1 MSEHI
6 RFIRF
11 RKALAITVAAVTFM
25 TPIAA
30 EAACPITV
38 SSDQSQTN
46 AVTGYYNLIPA
57 EIRTAFESGGWTI
70 EIEGLQQIYR
80 NIGGIPVGPSGY
92 SLAGITIVKTKKIC
106 LNNSGSYSTQAI
118 NHEMGH
124 YFDYLMY
131 ASSGIQPSVTPDF
144 SIIYRQESVG
154 SDRYISSTSTEFF
167 ADAFKRYIEAPQE
180 LQQSD
185 PQTYNYISTLVMNY
199 VAAIDAANAVTA
211 AGTATATTSAASSAA
226 SGTQLPEK
234 TYPAGTFVYNGL
246 DFGSVFNP
254 EYYYNHN
261 PDLQKAIGYDPQKLF
276 QHFIQYG
283 VAEGRA
289 GIG

>member
-1 MSEHI
+1 MEEWPLVWH
-6 RFIRF
+6 RHLPR
-11 RKALAITVAAVTFM
+11 RA
-25 TPIAA
+25 
-30 EAACPITV
+30 
-38 SSDQSQTN
+38 
-46 AVTGYYNLIPA
+46 
-57 EIRTAFESGGWTI
+57 RT
-70 EIEGLQQIYR
+70 
-80 NIGGIPVGPSGY
+80 
-92 SLAGITIVKTKKIC
+92 
-106 LNNSGSYSTQAI
+106 TQV
-118 NHEMGH
+118 
-124 YFDYLMY
+124 
-131 ASSGIQPSVTPDF
+131 Q
-144 SIIYRQESVG
+144 
-154 SDRYISSTSTEFF
+154 
-167 ADAFKRYIEAPQE
+167 
-180 LQQSD
+180 
-185 PQTYNYISTLVMNY
+185 
-199 VAAIDAANAVTA
+199 AAIPPPPTRTVGALLA